1 MSQSPATKKTPPL
14 KPVQDLD
21 QIVSEIGELEE
32 GMGLTKPDAES
43 PESEE
48 SLMRGL
54 DDLAVDDASDGPKLS
69 LLDDPEPVARVSAS
83 TSSEGSLN
91 LTVRGGT
98 EVSLTFEVDG
108 REASVSFKDG
118 VLRVETA
125 DGAEFKIPL
134 AS

>member
-1 MSQSPATKKTPPL
+1 MSQTPAKKPPL
-14 KPVQDLD
+14 KQVQDLD
-21 QIVSEIGELEE
+21 EIVSEIGELEQ
-32 GMGLTKPDAES
+32 GMGLSKPDAES

-48 SLMRGL
+48 SLIRGL
-54 DDLAVDDASDGPKLS
+54 DDLAADDTSGAPKLS
-69 LLDDPEPVARVSAS
+69 LLDDPEPVSHASSSA
-83 TSSEGSLN
+83 EGSLS

>member
-1 MSQSPATKKTPPL
+1 MSQTPAKKPPL

-21 QIVSEIGELEE
+21 QIVSEIGELEQ
-32 GMGLTKPDAES
+32 GMGLNKPEAES

-54 DDLAVDDASDGPKLS
+54 DDLAVDDTSGAPKLS
-69 LLDDPEPVARVSAS
+69 VLDDPEPASPAASSA
-83 TSSEGSLN
+83 EGSLN